1 VSWAGAASPRSERQD
16 AGDNANGGAGGL
28 RWQQTSVEPDGAA
41 ALDPATRPFRH
52 LWWRRRGVQ
61 MRVGV
66 AVFIACFSVLLGS
79 LTGQGR
85 CMCSCAIAAVSS
97 TIGWAYFSCW
107 SLSFWPQTLLNWSR
121 KSVEGLSFDYVA
133 LNLLGFSCYAAFNC
147 ALLWVPEVKS
157 EYAASHHHELSA
169 VKTND
174 VFFALHA
181 CALTAVNMVQIRC
194 YERGGQRF
202 SAPCKTALV
211 LVAAAAAA
219 VATAVALQAQ
229 GCAWLN
235 RALALEFSS
244 THEEGTCSAL
254 TLLYLLSYVKL
265 AVTLTKYIP
274 QLLLNYR
281 RRSTVGW
288 NIDNVVLDF
297 SGGALSLGQLF
308 LDAGCSGEWG
318 QLVGDPVKFGLGFSS
333 MFFDILFMLQ
343 HFVFYRATRHVSPSA
358 MLHAPLMCGS
368 EADSSAP
375 SRSPEKQRARIPG
388 LMEPE

>member
-1 VSWAGAASPRSERQD
+1 
-16 AGDNANGGAGGL
+16 
-28 RWQQTSVEPDGAA
+28 
-41 ALDPATRPFRH
+41 
-52 LWWRRRGVQ
+52 

-66 AVFIACFSVLLGS
+66 AVFIACFSVLLGVLS
-79 LTGQGR
+79 GQGS
-85 CMCSCAIAAVSS
+85 CMCSCTIAVVSS

-133 LNLLGFSCYAAFNC
+133 LNLLGFSCYASFNC
-147 ALLWVPEVKS
+147 ALRWVPEVKA
-157 EYAASHHHELSA
+157 EYAASHHDEASA

-181 CALTAVNMVQIRC
+181 VALTAVNMVQIRC

-202 SAPCKTALV
+202 SAACKTALV

-219 VATAVALQAQ
+219 VATAVALRAQ

-235 RALALEFSS
+235 RALALDFSS

-274 QLLLNYR
+274 QLLLNWR

-297 SGGALSLGQLF
+297 AGGALSLGQLF

-343 HFVFYRATRHVSPSA
+343 HFVFFRATRHVSPAA
-358 MLHAPLMCGS
+358 MLHAPLMCGG
-368 EADSSAP
+368 ETDSSAP
-375 SRSPEKQRARIPG
+375 SRSPEKERARIPG

>member
-1 VSWAGAASPRSERQD
+1 
-16 AGDNANGGAGGL
+16 
-28 RWQQTSVEPDGAA
+28 
-41 ALDPATRPFRH
+41 
-52 LWWRRRGVQ
+52 

-66 AVFIACFSVLLGS
+66 AVFVACFSVLLGVLS
-79 LTGQGR
+79 GQGS
-85 CMCSCAIAAVSS
+85 CMCSCTIAEVSS

-107 SLSFWPQTLLNWSR
+107 SLSFWPQTILNWSR

-147 ALLWVPEVKS
+147 ALRWVPEVKT
-157 EYAASHHHELSA
+157 EYAASHHDEASA

-181 CALTAVNMVQIRC
+181 VALTAVNMVQIRC

-202 SAPCKTALV
+202 SAACKTALV
-211 LVAAAAAA
+211 LVVAAAAA
-219 VATAVALQAQ
+219 VATAVALRAQ

-244 THEEGTCSAL
+244 AHEEGTCSAL

-274 QLLLNYR
+274 QLLLNWR

-297 SGGALSLGQLF
+297 SGGALSLGQLL

-343 HFVFYRATRHVSPSA
+343 HFVFYRATVSPSA
-358 MLHAPLMCGS
+358 TLHAPLMCGS

-375 SRSPEKQRARIPG
+375 SRSPEKERARIPG